1 MTTESVPEV
10 APRLRELRRVT
21 GLTLEAAASRVG
33 LSPAHLSRLETG
45 QRQPSLP
52 MLLAPR
58 PVASAEPAREQARP
72 AGQGTTE
79 ARPIRV
85 ILPAPWEPA
94 RTQADAPSSK

>member
-1 MTTESVPEV
+1 MLDVRLVTTSLAMLV
-10 APRLRELRRVT
+10 A
-21 GLTLEAAASRVG
+21 
-33 LSPAHLSRLETG
+33 
-45 QRQPSLP
+45 
-52 MLLAPR
+52 LL